1 MDFDEAVRRYTEL
14 QVQRQKGKLPD
25 QRYQT
30 LIDQLRV
37 QDGKGTW
44 WQPDPGPTGW
54 IFWNGTQWQP
64 GTPPL
69 PVPVSPSMGSPM
81 MNRSPPA
88 AALPQNH
95 SGFRDDVMDTSTYH
109 RISKSTPWKKRPQKW
124 WDRFSITMGIIV
136 AAAWFIYSGIVPVIS
151 LATTGTMREGFDLIS
166 PVLMVVMPLL
176 LIWKRKEIDNFLMPL
191 QPGRKKFSRKLLIG
205 MGIAVPFLTAFII
218 YHVFQVDQYPLMY
231 SNIVIGTLVSYAI
244 VREPVLAD
252 TYRGDP
258 HTGRM
263 PDPRVPLVILIGIS
277 VCIRIVSAHDC
288 LTDPLNA
295 QDCMRT
301 TGTAELLA
309 GGASAGVSGAVNGP
323 TMLQTLSQG
332 GEGGGESAGGGEG
345 VVSGDPGQGHG
356 GPSDNPDT
364 EFNGG
369 QGPGGC

>member
-1 MDFDEAVRRYTEL
+1 
-14 QVQRQKGKLPD
+14 
-25 QRYQT
+25 
-30 LIDQLRV
+30 
-37 QDGKGTW
+37 
-44 WQPDPGPTGW
+44 
-54 IFWNGTQWQP
+54 
-64 GTPPL
+64 
-69 PVPVSPSMGSPM
+69 
-81 MNRSPPA
+81 
-88 AALPQNH
+88 
-95 SGFRDDVMDTSTYH
+95 MDTRTYH
-109 RISKSTPWKKRPQKW
+109 QISKSTPWKKRPQKW

-191 QPGRKKFSRKLLIG
+191 QPGRKKVSRKLLIG

-218 YHVFQVDQYPLMY
+218 YHVFQISQYPLMY
-231 SNIVIGTLVSYAI
+231 LNIVIGTLVSYAI

-252 TYRGDP
+252 TYRKDP

-263 PDPRVPLVILIGIS
+263 PDPRVPLFILMGIAFC
-277 VCIRIVSAHDC
+277 VRIVTAHDC

-301 TGTAELLA
+301 PGTAELLS

-332 GEGGGESAGGGEG
+332 GDGGGESAGGDG
-345 VVSGDPGQGHG
+345 GDLGDG
-356 GPSDNPDT
+356 GPLDNMDLCFD
-364 EFNGG
+364 EGF
-369 QGPGGC
+369 